1 VRTHF
6 RSSKPKPLLDVRD
19 RAPGVP
25 RLGKLAAYLWFF
37 ATILSYALLR
47 SSAAMVHGNRLTA
60 DRAVFAVLNSSTL
73 TGFQTSIGP
82 ADFLWLGQTVI
93 VLLTLIS
100 SICALLL
107 GGLALVRLLRLRISD
122 ERIALW
128 SLGVPLI
135 GASFIGMIFA
145 QTGTPFL
152 HAMMAGVGA
161 IGNCAI
167 TFDTVPIAG
176 DWATHVLL
184 MPAAIVGGMGVVVLI
199 ELYDRF
205 FGKHRISTHS
215 STTIAMTAGFYLGA
229 TAVLATIIGA
239 AMARETGDARLGVA
253 GGITQASVLAVA
265 SRTAGFSIPVSS
277 LPRIAQ
283 WLLLPL
289 MAIGA
294 GSAGTGG
301 GLKVTAV
308 MALIDGTRRLLRGAA
323 VTRVLGV
330 VLMWTGVYL
339 SIVTLTLL
347 ALLELVPQIP
357 GERLLF
363 LAVSAT
369 SNVGL
374 SHDPLSLTGAALHAL
389 CFAMLCGRII
399 PIVILYRA
407 ARTTHAELGIA

>member
-1 VRTHF
+1 
-6 RSSKPKPLLDVRD
+6 
-19 RAPGVP
+19 
-25 RLGKLAAYLWFF
+25 
-37 ATILSYALLR
+37 
-47 SSAAMVHGNRLTA
+47 MVHGNRLTA

>member
-1 VRTHF
+1 
-6 RSSKPKPLLDVRD
+6 
-19 RAPGVP
+19 
-25 RLGKLAAYLWFF
+25 
-37 ATILSYALLR
+37 
-47 SSAAMVHGNRLTA
+47 
-60 DRAVFAVLNSSTL
+60 
-73 TGFQTSIGP
+73 
-82 ADFLWLGQTVI
+82 
-93 VLLTLIS
+93 
-100 SICALLL
+100 
-107 GGLALVRLLRLRISD
+107 
-122 ERIALW
+122 
-128 SLGVPLI
+128 
-135 GASFIGMIFA
+135 
-145 QTGTPFL
+145 
-152 HAMMAGVGA
+152 
-161 IGNCAI
+161 
-167 TFDTVPIAG
+167 
-176 DWATHVLL
+176 
-184 MPAAIVGGMGVVVLI
+184 
-199 ELYDRF
+199 
-205 FGKHRISTHS
+205 
-215 STTIAMTAGFYLGA
+215 
-229 TAVLATIIGA
+229 
-239 AMARETGDARLGVA
+239 
-253 GGITQASVLAVA
+253 
-265 SRTAGFSIPVSS
+265 
-277 LPRIAQ
+277 
-283 WLLLPL
+283 